1 MLKINL
7 LFLLFFINV
16 FAYEESFDEKNIYFS
31 SDNFRVIV
39 GIEYQNDEEIE
50 NLASKLLNYAQT
62 TWQKEIID
70 LGFKKP
76 RNSDTKK
83 IDIYI
88 GNKKAYNSNTQQYET
103 ISSGYAGWATSYT
116 DNTPYFLINPTI
128 SDNLLKVTIS
138 HEFFHTIQYAYF
150 DETQIADD
158 KWFKNIWWLEATAT
172 LMEDEVYDDINDYTN
187 YLSAFFNYSYKSIE
201 IYDGSHEYSTV
212 IFAKY
217 IKEKYGLNIIKES
230 LSIIETSDDDG
241 FFEILDDLLQKYYQ
255 SSMQLALNE
264 FANWVLYKD
273 EYFEEGSLYPSITTY
288 SISQNKSI
296 EKGGILVLN
305 DIMPNAIATYKVSRD
320 YKAFEKNSNITQ
332 EYISSLDSGWTLI
345 GTDSNISDLSILDN
359 ATLVWQYDANT
370 WKAYSS
376 NQEYKDA
383 ISLTNTPTIE
393 TIKENSGIWILK

>member
-1 MLKINL
+1 MLKIN
-7 LFLLFFINV
+7 
-16 FAYEESFDEKNIYFS
+16 FS
-31 SDNFRVIV
+31 SDNFRVIA
-39 GIEYQNDEEIE
+39 GIEYQDDEDIE
-50 NLASKLLNYAQT
+50 TLASKLLDYAQT
-62 TWQKEIID
+62 TWQKEVVE

-103 ISSGYAGWATSYT
+103 ISSSYAGWATSYT

-128 SDNLLKVTIS
+128 SDDLLKVTIS

-150 DETQIADD
+150 DETKIDDD

-172 LMEDEVYDDINDYTN
+172 LMEDEVYDDIDDYTN

-273 EYFEEGSLYPSITTY
+273 EYFEEGTLYPSITTY
-288 SISQNKSI
+288 SMSQNKSI
-296 EKGGILVLN
+296 EKGGILVIN
-305 DIMPNAIATYKVSRD
+305 DIIPNAIATYKVSRT

-345 GTDSNISDLSILDN
+345 GTDTTISDLSILDS
-359 ATLVWQYDANT
+359 ATLVWQYDTNT
-370 WKAYSS
+370 WRAYSS
-376 NQEYKDA
+376 NPEYKDA
-383 ISLTNTPTIE
+383 ISLTNTPSIE